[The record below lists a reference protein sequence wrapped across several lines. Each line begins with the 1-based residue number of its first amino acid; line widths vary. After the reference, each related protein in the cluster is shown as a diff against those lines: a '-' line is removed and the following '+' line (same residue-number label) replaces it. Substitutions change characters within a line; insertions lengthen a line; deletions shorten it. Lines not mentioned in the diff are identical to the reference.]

1 MAKSAPPSGRLKRSL
16 GTVAL
21 MIYGIGDILGA
32 GIYVLIGKVAGA
44 VGPACWL
51 SFVIS
56 FLVASLTGLCYAELG
71 SRHPR
76 SAGETVYSLHA
87 FRNRALSYLIGF
99 LVFLSGMVS
108 LATVAHGFS
117 GYLRAVFPQVPD
129 ALLMLFFLAVLTL
142 INLWG
147 IKQSSITNIVCTT
160 IEISGLLIVMAAGM
174 QFLGN
179 VDYLSVVPAEGIS
192 PHFAF
197 LQGAVLAFYAFIGF
211 EDIVNVAEETRRPAQ
226 AIPRAI
232 IAALI
237 VAAIF
242 YMLTAIAAVSAVPVA
257 ELSSSSAPLML
268 VVERGLPS
276 VPRELFTLIALFAV
290 TNTALIN
297 FIMSS
302 RILYG
307 MSREGLAPPVIA
319 RVHGD
324 WGTPHVAILIT
335 LLIVVTLTF
344 MEGLETLAQSTSLLL
359 LSVFL
364 VMNLS
369 LIAIKYRSKGVR
381 PAFQVPIWI
390 PILGAAGCLTLIVFV
405 EAKAFITVLI
415 LVLIGVMIYL
425 FLRTQQ
431 GKGTHE

>member
-21 MIYGIGDILGA
+21 MIYGVGDILGA

-87 FRNRALSYLIGF
+87 FRNRALSYLMGF

-117 GYLRAVFPQVPD
+117 GYLRAVFPQAPD

-160 IEISGLLIVMAAGM
+160 IEISGLLIVMAAGL
-174 QFLGN
+174 QFFGN

-415 LVLIGVMIYL
+415 LVLIGVIIYL
-425 FLRTQQ
+425 FLRTQLR
-431 GKGTHE
+431 